1 MPLDP
6 VLHPVDPDRR
16 HPLVFAPAA
25 ERHRPQADTGLCHE
39 SRQAPRAGHARSR
52 GHRLAPPPRPAEPD
66 PDSPSPSSSL
76 MLDDIEARLADAPRD
91 DISGLRWMVN
101 LYQRLLDMVLNQ
113 PDAPESTRRRQWQ
126 RLRNLQRRLRS
137 ATSRP
142 ASRQL

>member
-6 VLHPVDPDRR
+6 VLHPVDPDKPRR
-16 HPLVFAPAA
+16 LSFVPAA
-25 ERHRPQADTGLCHE
+25 DRHRPQADPGLCRE
-39 SRQAPRAGHARSR
+39 SRQTPHPVHVRS
-52 GHRLAPPPRPAEPD
+52 GSHRLAPPRPADPD
-66 PDSPSPSSSL
+66 PDSPSPSSTL
-76 MLDDIEARLADAPRD
+76 MLDEIEARLANAPRD

-101 LYQRLLDMVLNQ
+101 LYQRLLDMVLKQ
-113 PDAPESTRRRQWQ
+113 PDTPESTRRRQWL